1 MKGRFFFFILVF
13 CCLNSPAQAQ
23 NFKGKPQPVYSIEAP
38 AKDLTVGET
47 LTYSVEWLGIPVGR
61 VILKT
66 EGIEKIDNREYHHI
80 TGTAKPNSFF
90 RTFIDLEYWVDSYFD
105 TQLHT
110 SRRFEKSRRLNEKSN
125 YVSID
130 FDPAKNEATFSTAGA
145 SESYAISPQR
155 PSVEAANPDSNKIP
169 KNTQDL
175 LSCLY
180 YFRLLDLK
188 EGEDYAV
195 NIYYSKKNWVLNFKA
210 EKPFLRFIHKKGSP
224 IIFKVAPTSALNRL
238 ILGSNKFYAY
248 FTADSRRIPIEF
260 SFNTGIGLVKARIEE
275 IPK

>member
-1 MKGRFFFFILVF
+1 MILAIF
-13 CCLNSPAQAQ
+13 CLNSPVQAQ
-23 NFKGKPQPVYSIEAP
+23 NFKGKPQPVYSIGAP
-38 AKDLTVGET
+38 AKDLAVGET
-47 LTYSVEWLGIPVGR
+47 LTYSVEWLGIPVGK

-66 EGIEKIDNREYHHI
+66 EGVQKIDNRQYYHI

-105 TQLHT
+105 TELHT
-110 SRRFEKSRRLNEKSN
+110 SRRFEKNRRLNEKSN
-125 YVSID
+125 HVLID
-130 FDPAKNEATFSTAGA
+130 FDPTKNEATFNTEGA
-145 SESYAISPQR
+145 SESYAISSAR
-155 PSVEAANPDSNKIP
+155 PSLEAANPDTNKIP

-188 EGEDYAV
+188 EGENHAV

-210 EKPFLRFIHKKGSP
+210 EKPFLRYIHKKGSP
-224 IIFKVAPTSALNRL
+224 IIFKVAPNSDLNSL
-238 ILGSNKFYAY
+238 ILGSNKFYVY